1 MLGSYLQNYLNN
13 TNVQVAPKATP
24 DKKAYLTVTNTIDNS
39 NKVTPDKGR
48 GHLIDDTVKD
58 KIKYF
63 AFDRKYDA
71 KALIDGYKGEAKDH
85 QLGRLN
91 DVGLLA
97 GGAAIAT
104 YIATSKQ
111 TAKAKVM
118 EFVGLASFLAAM
130 KVWPKI
136 AIEKP
141 AKLIHGFN
149 VNKQYID
156 DQGRKKSVFQDSQYI
171 PWDLYTGEKPDEN
184 FSVIG
189 DKMGIRKDI
198 PNRDEVVK
206 DQMRKVATQNN
217 ALWML
222 SSGIATPVLGA
233 LGACAAEKFVD
244 DGIENVRNKKADAKI
259 NSLFE
264 TLSASKDSRQANPKT
279 IDKVSEI
286 LGSKQGAT
294 VGEDFVETLTKAM
307 SEEVTDKNLL
317 EGIKADL
324 SQMLTPENAVLNGEA
339 KTNLLKNLSDNLEKL
354 NLKDKAGNK
363 VEIKSLLP
371 KMEELEERLS
381 EAFGT
386 SIGETIAVNSENKAK
401 QISDV
406 VEVLMSDKLYEV
418 LPEEELNKVAKAT
431 RKTTLGGLTAKTASL
446 TAERSKTISEYLK
459 EVLKFQ
465 KTHNSIDGCINVK
478 VGNVEDSVLAKNW
491 GKVEKALTKALGISD
506 KELKAARLGRVSS
519 EELFAK
525 KLEEL
530 AASGNE
536 ESYKKAL
543 DKIAKEMNN
552 LNIKLHGTEMGSSMM
567 DKLFGVIDKN
577 YEATQ
582 KGIQGVAE
590 RSNGALGK
598 SKFLEALLEERF
610 AGAGSHKNTVVSG
623 LKGRINSVESSYM
636 RIINAFDIF
645 KRANSVDKNDK
656 VAMDVAKKVKEI
668 ALNSHAK
675 DFSEKFFTDNNLSF
689 YKKIYNFMCN
699 GETASETREVLDG
712 VSPFMNGT
720 LKGYKERLYNIV
732 GNDGSKIKTRHTVTP
747 NAESAYREGRT
758 AFSRGEA
765 TAEKIFATIGKTPS
779 ELLKEASQKQ
789 FNSNKWLKTF
799 GGIGAGVLA
808 LTVAAQFAF
817 GGKDDAIKEVK

>member
-13 TNVQVAPKATP
+13 TQVSQQVTP

-39 NKVTPDKGR
+39 NKVVPDKGR
-48 GHLIDDTVKD
+48 GHLIDDTAKD

-63 AFDRKYDA
+63 AFDRKYDV

-97 GGAAIAT
+97 GGVAIAT
-104 YIATSKQ
+104 YIAASKQ

-206 DQMRKVATQNN
+206 DQMRKIATQNN

-222 SSGIATPVLGA
+222 SSGIATPILGA
-233 LGACAAEKFVD
+233 LGACAAEGVID
-244 DGIENVRNKKADAKI
+244 DQIEKVRNNKANTKI
-259 NSLFE
+259 NSMI
-264 TLSASKDSRQANPKT
+264 DSFKGTNDLRQANQKT
-279 IDKVSEI
+279 IDKLSG
-286 LGSKQGAT
+286 LLDGQQGTA
-294 VGEDFVETLTKAM
+294 VGDDFIESLTKTM
-307 SEEVTDKNLL
+307 SEEVTDKRLL
-317 EGIKADL
+317 NGIKEDL
-324 SQMLTPENAVLNGEA
+324 AQMLKPENAVLNGES
-339 KTNLLKNLSDNLEKL
+339 KTNILKNISDSMEKL
-354 NLKDKAGNK
+354 NLKDRSGNK
-363 VEIKSLLP
+363 INIKDMLP

-406 VEVLMSDKLYEV
+406 IEVLMSDKLCEV
-418 LPEEELNKVAKAT
+418 LPEEELNKVVKAT
-431 RKTTLGGLTAKTASL
+431 RKTTLSGLTAKTAAL
-446 TAERSKTISEYLK
+446 TTEKSKTISKYLK

-465 KTHNSIDGCINVK
+465 NTHNNIDSCINVK
-478 VGNVEDSVLAKNW
+478 VGNTEDSVLAKNW
-491 GKVEKALTKALGISD
+491 KKVEKTLTKALGISD
-506 KELKAARLGRVSS
+506 KELKEARLGRISS

-536 ESYKKAL
+536 ENYKKAL

-552 LNIKLHGTEMGSSMM
+552 LNIKLHGTEMGSSMI
-567 DKLFGVIDKN
+567 DNLFEIIDKN

-582 KGIQGVAE
+582 KGIQNVAE
-590 RSNGALGK
+590 NSNGALGK
-598 SKFLEALLEERF
+598 SKFIEALLEERF
-610 AGAGSHKNTVVSG
+610 SGAGSHKNSVVSG
-623 LKGRINSVESSYM
+623 LKGRLNSVESSYM

-645 KRANSVDKNDK
+645 KRANAIDKTDK

-675 DFSEKFFTDNNLSF
+675 DFSEKFFTDNNLNF

-699 GETASETREVLDG
+699 GETARETKEVLDG
-712 VSPFMNGT
+712 VSPFMNNT
-720 LKGYKERLYNIV
+720 LSGYKSRLYNIV
-732 GNDGSKIKTRHTVTP
+732 GNDASKIKTRHTVTP
-747 NAESAYREGRT
+747 NAENALREG
-758 AFSRGEA
+758 SIGYKRGEA

-789 FNSNKWLKTF
+789 FNSNKWLRTF
-799 GGIGAGVLA
+799 GGIGAGILA